1 MVLITPLQDVLTRV
15 FRGSPGT
22 RNCVACAIQTETVK
36 YGAYNA
42 VAGRADS
49 RFSWESGNAELGY
62 SPEHN
67 WPEIPDGA
75 R

>member
-1 MVLITPLQDVLTRV
+1 M
-15 FRGSPGT
+15 
-22 RNCVACAIQTETVK
+22 K

-49 RFSWESGNAELGY
+49 RFAWEQAEEDLGY

-67 WPEIPDGA
+67 WPEIPEDDT
-75 R
+75 

>member
-1 MVLITPLQDVLTRV
+1 MWIQEMLRNV
-15 FRGSPGT
+15 SPE
-22 RNCVACAIQTETVK
+22 RLRQRTVK

-49 RFSWESGNAELGY
+49 RFAWQQAKDDLGY

-67 WPEIPDGA
+67 WPEIPGGDT
-75 R
+75 